1 MGPKVTTISSQ
12 TQKFEKPP
20 TKVFLGLSSFQV
32 LAMFRRGLFYSFLS
46 IYLKEFLGL
55 TVTQTSLFATIPMIF
70 NVLFQNLVWGPLS
83 DKTQRRRTFIVT
95 GEFLAGIGT
104 LIVWYAHYLTDNRIT
119 AGFVIIWGLSIVEI
133 FWSMSNIGWSA
144 LISDIYPS
152 DERSKFLGQI
162 TSLSGVGRII
172 GILIGGFVYNGFGTM
187 YEGWGFREG
196 GLFFY
201 ASAAM
206 FISIFP
212 MFFVPEGGIEKELS
226 AENIS
231 IEGDSS
237 SSSTKNSVSVKIFIV
252 FIISLV
258 FINFGINSLA
268 TIFPQYLSLDSGFD
282 LKTTTLSYIFNTSSI
297 ATIIIGLTIGKISK
311 AVGHGGTVLLGISI
325 AITGMIIFISATDI
339 TYIYLGNFLMGSS
352 YVLISSS
359 TYAFASILIPS
370 KHRGKLFGIYNATF
384 FLSWGF
390 AGTFISGPIIDFLGS
405 EEVFS
410 YQIAILLG
418 VLIALIGLIIF
429 SGLLVWQKRLNNP
442 HRKIKKKK

>member
-1 MGPKVTTISSQ
+1 MTTISNQ

-104 LIVWYAHYLTDNRIT
+104 LIVWYAHYLNDNRIM

-133 FWSMSNIGWSA
+133 FWSMSNIGWST

-152 DERSKFLGQI
+152 NERSKFLGQI
-162 TSLSGVGRII
+162 TSLSGIGRII
-172 GILIGGFVYNGFGTM
+172 GISIGGFIYD
-187 YEGWGFREG
+187 EGWGFRNG
-196 GLFFY
+196 GLFIF

-212 MFFVPEGGIEKELS
+212 MFFVPEGGIKKDIS
-226 AENIS
+226 AENIF
-231 IEGDSS
+231 IEEDSS
-237 SSSTKNSVSVKIFIV
+237 SMNTKNSNSVKIFIV

-268 TIFPQYLSLDSGFD
+268 TIFPQYLSLESGFNLD
-282 LKTTTLSYIFNTSSI
+282 SNTLVYIFNTSSI
-297 ATIIIGLTIGKISK
+297 ATILIGLTIGKISK
-311 AVGHGGTVLLGISI
+311 AAGHGGTVLLGVSV
-325 AITGMIIFISATDI
+325 AITGMLIFISVTDI
-339 TYIYLGNFLMGSS
+339 NYIYVGNFLMGSA
-352 YVLISSS
+352 YVMMSSS

-418 VLIALIGLIIF
+418 ALIALIGLIIF

-442 HRKIKKKK
+442 HRKILKK